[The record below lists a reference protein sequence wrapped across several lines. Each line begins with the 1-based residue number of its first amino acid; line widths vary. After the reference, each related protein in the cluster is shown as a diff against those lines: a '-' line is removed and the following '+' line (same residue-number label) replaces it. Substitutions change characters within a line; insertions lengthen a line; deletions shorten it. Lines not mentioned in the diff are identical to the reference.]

1 MRYEGT
7 MIPKF
12 MAPRAAKWR
21 STVCYILYLANVV
34 AFKSDR
40 GCLGSPQ
47 AKDNRGIGVDE
58 LFHIELYKC

>member
-21 STVCYILYLANVV
+21 LTVCYILYLANVV

-40 GCLGSPQ
+40 GC
-47 AKDNRGIGVDE
+47 
-58 LFHIELYKC
+58 